1 MKLAMVTTYATPN
14 NMRRELLEA
23 VIARGHDVT
32 VVSPEPAG
40 VMRGPLAA
48 LGGSYREWPVNRTG
62 IDPVE
67 DLQSARRLHSILRAE
82 RPDVVLVYQI
92 KAVLI
97 APLAARLARVERVVP
112 LINGLG
118 AVFDAH
124 GFGATA
130 RARLAR
136 HAYGMSLRLTDE
148 IVFQN
153 ADDPALLRS
162 SGLLSPRARWRIVP
176 GTGVDLVRLRPRP
189 PWAGPPTFTLISR
202 LLVSKGVRDLVAAAR
217 IVRAGYPQARFRIVG
232 QLEADGHPDG
242 VRRAELDAWV
252 AEGLVEYAGF
262 SDDVAGVLAATT
274 VFVLPSYY
282 REGVPRTNLEALA
295 IGRPIVTT
303 DWVGCRE
310 TVEDGVNG
318 FLVAP
323 KDPVALAGRLERYLR
338 DPALV
343 ARHGAASRAL
353 AEHRFDVRKVNEQM
367 LQALELGAPG
377 RAAR

>member
-1 MKLAMVTTYATPN
+1 
-14 NMRRELLEA
+14 
-23 VIARGHDVT
+23 
-32 VVSPEPAG
+32 
-40 VMRGPLAA
+40 
-48 LGGSYREWPVNRTG
+48 
-62 IDPVE
+62 
-67 DLQSARRLHSILRAE
+67 
-82 RPDVVLVYQI
+82 VLVYQI

-97 APLAARLARVERVVP
+97 APLAARLARVGRIVP

-118 AVFDAH
+118 AVFDRD

-130 RARLAR
+130 KAGLAR
-136 HAYGMSLRLTDE
+136 RAYGLSLRLADE

-153 ADDPALLRS
+153 ADDPALLQS
-162 SGLLSPRARWRIVP
+162 SGLLSRRARWRVVP
-176 GTGVDLVRLRPRP
+176 GTGVDLARLGARP
-189 PWAGPPTFTLISR
+189 PPAGPPTFTLISR

-217 IVRAGYPQARFRIVG
+217 LVRARHPVAGARFRIVG
-232 QLEADGHPDG
+232 QLEAEGHPDG

-295 IGRPIVTT
+295 VGRPIVTT

-318 FLVAP
+318 FLVP
-323 KDPVALAGRLERYLR
+323 PRDPVALADRLERYLR
-338 DPALV
+338 DPAL
-343 ARHGAASRAL
+343 APRHGSASRAL
-353 AEHRFDVRKVNEQM
+353 AERRFDVRKVNAQM
-367 LQALELGAPG
+367 LEALQLAAPA
-377 RAAR
+377 RAER

>member
-1 MKLAMVTTYATPN
+1 MKLAMVTTYATPS

-23 VIARGHDVT
+23 VVARGHRVT

-40 VMRGPLAA
+40 VMQGPLAA
-48 LGGSYREWPVNRTG
+48 LGGTYREWPVNRTG
-62 IDPVE
+62 IDPAE
-67 DLQSARRLHSILRAE
+67 DLRSAVRLQAILRAE

-97 APLAARLARVERVVP
+97 APLAARLARVGRIVP

-118 AVFDAH
+118 AVFDRH
-124 GFGATA
+124 GFGATGKA
-130 RARLAR
+130 GLAR
-136 HAYGMSLRLTDE
+136 RAYGLSLRLVDE

-153 ADDPALLRS
+153 ADDPALLQS
-162 SGLLSPRARWRIVP
+162 SGLLSRRARWRIVP
-176 GTGVDLVRLRPRP
+176 GTGVDLARLHTRPRP
-189 PWAGPPTFTLISR
+189 AGPPTFTLISR

-217 IVRAGYPQARFRIVG
+217 LVRARYPQVRFRIVG

-262 SDDVAGVLAATT
+262 SDDVPGVLAATT

-295 IGRPIVTT
+295 VGRPIVTT

-318 FLVAP
+318 FLVP
-323 KDPVALAGRLERYLR
+323 PRDPVALADRMERYLR
-338 DPALV
+338 DPALA
-343 ARHGAASRAL
+343 ARHGSASRAL
-353 AEHRFDVRKVNEQM
+353 AERRFDVRKVNAQM
-367 LQALELGAPG
+367 LEALRLGSPAPP
-377 RAAR
+377 AR

>member
-1 MKLAMVTTYATPN
+1 MKLAMVTTYATPS

-23 VIARGHDVT
+23 VLARGHRVT

-40 VMRGPLAA
+40 AMAGPLAA
-48 LGGSYREWPVNRTG
+48 LGASYRAWSVNRTG
-62 IDPVE
+62 IDPIE
-67 DLQSARRLHSILRAE
+67 DLRSARHLQSILRAE

-97 APLAARLARVERVVP
+97 APLAAKLARVERVVP
-112 LINGLG
+112 LVNGLG
-118 AVFDAH
+118 AVFDTH

-130 RARLAR
+130 KARLAR
-136 HAYGMSLRLTDE
+136 RAYGMSLRLVDE

-153 ADDPALLRS
+153 ADDPALLQS
-162 SGLLSPRARWRIVP
+162 LGLLSRRARWRVVP
-176 GTGVDLVRLRPRP
+176 GTGVDLARLLPRP
-189 PWAGPPTFTLISR
+189 PHAGPPTFTLISR

-217 IVRAGYPQARFRIVG
+217 IVRARHPQARFRLVG

-242 VRRAELDAWV
+242 VRRAELDAWI
-252 AEGLVEYAGF
+252 AEGLIEYAGF

-295 IGRPIVTT
+295 VGRPIVTT

-310 TVEDGVNG
+310 TVEDGING
-318 FLVAP
+318 FLIPP
-323 KDPVALAGRLERYLR
+323 KDPAALADRLDRYLR

-343 ARHGAASRAL
+343 ERHGAASRAL
-353 AEHRFDVRKVNEQM
+353 AEQRFDVRKVNAQM
-367 LQALELGAPG
+367 LQALQLGSPR

>member
-1 MKLAMVTTYATPN
+1 MKLAMVTTYATPS

-23 VIARGHDVT
+23 VVARGHRVT

-40 VMRGPLAA
+40 VMQGPLAA
-48 LGGSYREWPVNRTG
+48 LGGTYREWPVNRTG
-62 IDPVE
+62 IDPAE
-67 DLQSARRLHSILRAE
+67 DLRSAHRLYAILRAE

-97 APLAARLARVERVVP
+97 APLAARLARVGRIVP

-118 AVFDAH
+118 AVFDRH

-130 RARLAR
+130 RARVAR
-136 HAYGMSLRLTDE
+136 RAYGLSLRLVDE

-153 ADDPALLRS
+153 ADDPALLQS
-162 SGLLSPRARWRIVP
+162 SGLLPARARWRVVP
-176 GTGVDLVRLRPRP
+176 GTGVDLARLAVRP
-189 PWAGPPTFTLISR
+189 PHAGPPAFTLISR

-217 IVRAGYPQARFRIVG
+217 LVRARYPQARFRIVG
-232 QLEADGHPDG
+232 QLEAEGHPDG
-242 VRRAELDAWV
+242 VRRAELEAWV
-252 AEGLVEYAGF
+252 AEGLVEYLGF

-295 IGRPIVTT
+295 VGRPIVTT

-318 FLVAP
+318 FLVP
-323 KDPVALAGRLERYLR
+323 PRDPVALADRLERYLR
-338 DPALV
+338 DPALA
-343 ARHGAASRAL
+343 ARHGSASRAL
-353 AEHRFDVRKVNEQM
+353 AERRFDVRQVNAQM
-367 LQALELGAPG
+367 LEALRLGSPAPP
-377 RAAR
+377 AR